1 MIVGAVIVLC
11 STLESHGRPRSPT
24 SPMRSSRR
32 LYTGVR
38 GGPRM
43 DAVVKESG
51 PLLEE
56 DEVAGLPEV
65 EVAVNVC

>member
-1 MIVGAVIVLC
+1 
-11 STLESHGRPRSPT
+11 
-24 SPMRSSRR
+24 
-32 LYTGVR
+32 
-38 GGPRM
+38 M

-56 DEVAGLPEV
+56 DEVAGSPEVEV

>member
-1 MIVGAVIVLC
+1 
-11 STLESHGRPRSPT
+11 
-24 SPMRSSRR
+24 
-32 LYTGVR
+32 
-38 GGPRM
+38 M